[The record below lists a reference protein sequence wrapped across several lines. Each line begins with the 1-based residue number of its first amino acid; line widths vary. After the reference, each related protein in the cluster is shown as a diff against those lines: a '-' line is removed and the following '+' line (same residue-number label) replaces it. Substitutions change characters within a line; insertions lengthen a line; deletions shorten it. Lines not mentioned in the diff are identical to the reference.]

1 MYYIVVWYSG
11 WHEHIHAFDSE
22 AKAKAFVDE
31 TGMDPDEFDI
41 VESEGPYL

>member
-1 MYYIVVWYSG
+1 MYYVIWYDG
-11 WHEHIHAFDSE
+11 WTEYVQSFWTE

-41 VESEGPYL
+41 VKGTIFEM